1 MTKALLALLLA
12 FSFSFNVHAD
22 APVYTASV
30 EGDFEQVYQNVH
42 KALENNR
49 LFVVFEPNIGKRLSR
64 LAEKW
69 GENYNRNKLD
79 QFRSMVFCHV
89 WYANEISNKDPSM
102 TALCP
107 LHISL
112 IEKDGVTSI
121 NFVRP
126 DVVAKGSDAE
136 PVARE
141 LTELVIKAITEGL
154 AASKN

>member
-1 MTKALLALLLA
+1 MTKALLALLLV
-12 FSFSFNVHAD
+12 FSFSFNVYAD

-30 EGDFEQVYQNVH
+30 EGDFDQVYQNVH

-107 LHISL
+107 LHITL
-112 IEKDGVTSI
+112 IEKGGVTSI

-126 DVVAKGSDAE
+126 DVVAKGSAAE
-136 PVARE
+136 PVASE
-141 LTELVIKAITEGL
+141 LTELVIKAIAEGI